1 MKINNKGFT
10 LIELVVVIAIIGIL
24 GGAVFM
30 SIRPG
35 ELLANSRDTTRKSDL
50 INLSKAIDIALANG
64 KITLE
69 NVNYT
74 NENDYTSLGNKN
86 AVNGKASEAYV
97 IFKSADPS
105 FKLDLNKLPSDPQN
119 GNIIPVAGGTGTKKY
134 KYVYCSNGVDY
145 ELNVSLEDGLTEM
158 QNDGG
163 NNPRAY
169 EIGTSL
175 TLCPADVF

>member
-1 MKINNKGFT
+1 MKNNNKGFT

-50 INLSKAIDIALANG
+50 INLSKALDIALANG

-69 NVNYT
+69 NVTYT
-74 NENDYTSLGNKN
+74 DLNNYTSLGTKN
-86 AVNGKASEAYV
+86 AVTGKSESAYV
-97 IFKSADPS
+97 TFKSVDPT
-105 FKLDLNKLPSDPQN
+105 FKLDLNKLPSDPLN
-119 GNIIPVAGGTGTKKY
+119 GNVIPVAGGTGTKKY
-134 KYVYCSNGVDY
+134 KYVYCSNGIDY
-145 ELNVSLEDGLTEM
+145 ELNVSLESGISEM
-158 QNDGG
+158 EGDGG
-163 NNPRAY
+163 DNTKAY

-175 TLCPADVF
+175 TLCPADIF